1 MRQSCTSRCRG
12 LTPLRGSSGK
22 RERWASRSGERGCRG
37 RGCLRGRGTLRGIS
51 SGLPSPPA
59 PLGCFLGR
67 GRGPVRALR
76 SSPRAWTCGKA
87 EGGGEDTHTH
97 THPRPPV
104 SLARPQPPAPHGRG
118 AAGRDTRPPAA
129 QTKPREP
136 SLPEMAGGGGG
147 GFPRPP
153 RAAAGRGGWPP
164 DGFARGASA
173 SAPAAGRGRGGPPGR
188 AGVAPRGPPAA
199 PPSPAARC
207 SPIPP
212 RQPGVP
218 SHPTEILPLPPQP
231 LPAPAA
237 RTGAGAGA
245 GEGWRRGGPAGKGPG
260 GQQPLANTHTV
271 PSGRCSFAV
280 ATKDRE

>member
-37 RGCLRGRGTLRGIS
+37 ARLPPGSWDAPWHLLRAPFPS
-51 SGLPSPPA
+51 SPPRVLSGA
-59 PLGCFLGR
+59 GAGAGSCAEVQPAGVDVRESRRRWGR
-67 GRGPVRALR
+67 H
-76 SSPRAWTCGKA
+76 
-87 EGGGEDTHTH
+87 THTH
-97 THPRPPV
+97 TPGPPYRWLARSLRPHMAGERRGATPARRPPRQ
-104 SLARPQPPAPHGRG
+104 SRGSPPFQKWP
-118 AAGRDTRPPAA
+118 
-129 QTKPREP
+129 
-136 SLPEMAGGGGG
+136 GGGGG

-153 RAAAGRGGWPP
+153 RAAAGRGGWLP

>member
-37 RGCLRGRGTLRGIS
+37 ARLPPGSWDAPWHLLRAPFPS
-51 SGLPSPPA
+51 SPPRVLSGA
-59 PLGCFLGR
+59 GAGAGSCAEVQPAGVDVRESRRRWGR
-67 GRGPVRALR
+67 H
-76 SSPRAWTCGKA
+76 
-87 EGGGEDTHTH
+87 THTH
-97 THPRPPV
+97 T
-104 SLARPQPPAPHGRG
+104 PPAPRIAGSPAASGPTWPGSGG
-118 AAGRDTRPPAA
+118 ARHPPAGRPDKAEGA
-129 QTKPREP
+129 LP
-136 SLPEMAGGGGG
+136 SRNGRGGGG